1 MKKTLLLFV
10 LIAFTSSLMFMGFQC
25 GSAEMT
31 SAKLYLQRSEWDNAK
46 IQLEKETS
54 KHPENAEAWFMLGRV
69 HFEQKNYKE
78 MLDAFNASLK
88 VSNQYQK
95 DISNFRL
102 SAWGS
107 NLNKGVDFYNKGIQN
122 PDSSTY
128 FNEAIG
134 CLQTAIMLVPDSALS
149 YRVIA
154 LSYYGIKDKDN
165 AVVYMKKA
173 LERQNDLQ
181 IGRMLGGIYYARA
194 MVAKNNAA
202 IITIAQ
208 NIKIG
213 ISENDIVGSLGSP
226 DQKVQ
231 TVFNNVNATS
241 YHYNNL
247 GIVIYCSDNK
257 VIGFTF
263 DVKGAEKMK
272 IREIEIANENLNE
285 AIKVYQNTLKLAP
298 NDPNILAGLNDS
310 FISAGRTQ
318 EALDSYKTAIIAD
331 PNNKLVHYN
340 YGVLLLRAKDFP
352 EAATQ
357 FEEALKIDDKFTDAL
372 YNVSATYMQ
381 WGAVVKEEA
390 EKAVAGD
397 KNKMLDKSFEEKFTK
412 AKGYLERLLAL
423 APDDIGGWETLGM
436 ANAIL
441 NLPKEAKAAYDKA
454 DNLRKNK

>member
-1 MKKTLLLFV
+1 MKKTLLLFF

-25 GSAEMT
+25 ASAEMT

-46 IQLEKETS
+46 VQLEKETS

-78 MLDAFNASLK
+78 MLYAFNASLK

-95 DISNFRL
+95 DISNFRI
-102 SAWGS
+102 SAWAS

-128 FNEAIG
+128 FEEAIG
-134 CLQTAIMLVPDSALS
+134 YLQAAIMLLPDSALS

-181 IGRMLGGIYYARA
+181 IGRMLGGIYYDRA
-194 MVAKNNAA
+194 MTAKAA
-202 IITIAQ
+202 DDKA
-208 NIKIG
+208 
-213 ISENDIVGSLGSP
+213 
-226 DQKVQ
+226 
-231 TVFNNVNATS
+231 
-241 YHYNNL
+241 
-247 GIVIYCSDNK
+247 
-257 VIGFTF
+257 
-263 DVKGAEKMK
+263 KM
-272 IREIEIANENLNE
+272 IENLNE

-318 EALDSYKTAIIAD
+318 EAMDSYKTAIIAD

-340 YGVLLLRAKDFP
+340 YGVLLLRAKDFA

-381 WGAVVKEEA
+381 WGALMKAVA
-390 EKAVAGD
+390 EKAVEGD
-397 KNKMLDKSFEEKFTK
+397 KNKKLDKSFEEKFIK
-412 AKGYLERLLAL
+412 AKGYLERLLKE
-423 APDDIGGWETLGM
+423 APNDIGGWETLGM

-454 DNLRKNK
+454 DDLRKNKK